1 MRLLP
6 VCLVFLCLFCLC
18 GSENAASNAEENHFQ
33 QVKLAQPAQQDNYLI
48 EECLGNQYTHKS
60 CKKVFCDPW
69 ERCVEG
75 KCLCKLPYQCPKNG
89 SAVCSTNRKNF
100 RTYCQLKSYEC
111 QQPKAKFLHKGPCMP
126 EETFSVSL
134 GHENPSLLQVKP
146 VNQKDSSFVCASDWT
161 MNEANVACRH
171 LGFEL
176 GAEYYQATSNVIE
189 SAINSFNCLQVSCRG
204 LESSLA
210 ECHIEMKSRY
220 NNEELVSLQ
229 CHEHLRDFKTIEAI
243 WSQDSLEFSSLKNH
257 CCSEVF
263 LQIFPQRKL
272 ISPMVLFVLPS
283 LPRDQACSDGEFHC
297 VNKKCISLNK
307 TCDGINDCGD
317 LSDEL
322 CCRGKEEGVDQDS
335 MDEERKVIKTQLPQ
349 VHCGVRNHTLTRRKR
364 IIGGEIA
371 GKGEFPWQVAIKDN
385 SKEGS
390 TVYCGGVYIGGCWVL
405 TAAHCVRANRVHL
418 YLVWVGMLHTIA
430 HDKETD
436 TFKVN
441 EVIIHENYNAST
453 YENDIALLELKRS
466 GNGECPVEDSS
477 IPACV
482 PWSEYMFKT
491 GDRCKVSGWGL
502 EKGYTKQFVL
512 KWGNVNLFHNCSELY
527 PGRFFKKMACAGTYD
542 GSTDSC
548 KGDSGGPLVCF
559 DAENVAYVWGIV
571 SWGEN
576 CGEAGHPGVYTQ
588 VASYYD
594 WISHHVTRGLIS
606 RYNI

>member
-1 MRLLP
+1 MRMLP
-6 VCLVFLCLFCLC
+6 ICLVFLCLFCLC
-18 GSENAASNAEENHFQ
+18 GSEHAASNAEENHFQ
-33 QVKLAQPAQQDNYLI
+33 QVKPAQPAEQDNYLI
-48 EECLGNQYTHKS
+48 EECLGNKYTHKS
-60 CKKVFCDPW
+60 CKKVFCHPW

-89 SAVCSTNRKNF
+89 SAVCSSGGKNF

-111 QQPKAKFLHKGPCMP
+111 QQPKAKFLHRGMCKP
-126 EETFSVSL
+126 EETFSVSV
-134 GHENPSLLQVKP
+134 GHGDSSLLRVKP
-146 VNQKDSSFVCASDWT
+146 VNHKEDSFVCASEWT
-161 MNEANVACRH
+161 MNEANVACKH

-176 GAEYYQATSNVIE
+176 GAEYYQVTSSITG
-189 SAINSFNCLQVSCRG
+189 SALNSLNCLQISCRG
-204 LESSLA
+204 LETSLA
-210 ECHIEMKSRY
+210 ECHIEMKSRDS
-220 NNEELVSLQ
+220 NEGLVSLQ
-229 CHEHLRDFKTIEAI
+229 CHENLR
-243 WSQDSLEFSSLKNH
+243 
-257 CCSEVF
+257 V
-263 LQIFPQRKL
+263 
-272 ISPMVLFVLPS
+272 
-283 LPRDQACSDGEFHC
+283 CSDGEFHC

-322 CCRGKEEGVDQDS
+322 CCRECRENSFHCRSNICIPNKSVCNKEIDCLTGEDEAGAICAGKEEGAENNS
-335 MDEERKVIKTQLPQ
+335 MDKERKMIKTLLPQ
-349 VHCGVRNHTLTRRKR
+349 AHCGVRNHTLTRRKR
-364 IIGGEIA
+364 IVGGEIA
-371 GKGEFPWQVAIKDN
+371 GKGEFPWQVAIKDTSN
-385 SKEGS
+385 EGS

-418 YLVWVGMLHTIA
+418 YLVWVGMLNTIA
-430 HDKETD
+430 YDKETN
-436 TFKVN
+436 TFKLN
-441 EVIIHENYNAST
+441 QVIIHENYNAST
-453 YENDIALLELKRS
+453 YENDIALLELKGS
-466 GNGECPVEDSS
+466 ALGECTLEESS

-491 GDRCKVSGWGL
+491 GDRCKISGWGL
-502 EKGYTKQFVL
+502 EKGYTKQFIL

-559 DAENVAYVWGIV
+559 DAEDVAYVWGIV

-594 WISHHVTRGLIS
+594 WISHHVSRGLIS

>member
-1 MRLLP
+1 MRMLP
-6 VCLVFLCLFCLC
+6 ICLVFLCLFCLC
-18 GSENAASNAEENHFQ
+18 GSENATSSAEENHFQ
-33 QVKLAQPAQQDNYLI
+33 QVKPAQPAEQDNYLI

-60 CKKVFCDPW
+60 CKKVFCHPW

-89 SAVCSTNRKNF
+89 SAVCSTSGRTF
-100 RTYCQLKSYEC
+100 RSYCQLKSYEC
-111 QQPKAKFLHKGPCMP
+111 QQPKAKFLHKGTCIP

-134 GHENPSLLQVKP
+134 GHEDSSLLRVKP
-146 VNQKDSSFVCASDWT
+146 VNHKDDSFVCASEWT

-176 GAEYYQATSNVIE
+176 GAEATSNITE
-189 SAINSFNCLQVSCRG
+189 SALNSLNCLQISCRG
-204 LESSLA
+204 LETSLA
-210 ECHIEMKSRY
+210 ECHVEMKSRDS
-220 NNEELVSLQ
+220 NEGLVSLQ
-229 CHEHLRDFKTIEAI
+229 CHENLR
-243 WSQDSLEFSSLKNH
+243 
-257 CCSEVF
+257 
-263 LQIFPQRKL
+263 
-272 ISPMVLFVLPS
+272 
-283 LPRDQACSDGEFHC
+283 ACSDGEFPC
-297 VNKKCISLNK
+297 VNKKCISLEK

-322 CCRGKEEGVDQDS
+322 CCRECRDNSFHCRSNICIPSKNVCNKEIDCLTGEDEAGVLCAGKKEGAEKDS
-335 MDEERKVIKTQLPQ
+335 MDEERKMIKSLLPQ
-349 VHCGVRNHTLTRRKR
+349 VHCGVKNHTLTRRKR

-371 GKGEFPWQVAIKDN
+371 GKGEFPWQVAIKDTSN
-385 SKEGS
+385 EGS

-418 YLVWVGMLHTIA
+418 YLVWVGMLNTIDY
-430 HDKETD
+430 DKETN
-436 TFKVN
+436 TFKLN
-441 EVIIHENYNAST
+441 QVIIHENYNAST
-453 YENDIALLELKRS
+453 YENDIALLELKGS
-466 GNGECPVEDSS
+466 GRGECSLEDTS

-491 GDRCKVSGWGL
+491 GDRCKISGWGL
-502 EKGYTKQFVL
+502 EKGYTKQFIL

>member
-1 MRLLP
+1 MRMLP

-18 GSENAASNAEENHFQ
+18 GSENAAFNAEKTPFR
-33 QVKLAQPAQQDNYLI
+33 QVKPAQPAEQDTYLI
-48 EECLGNQYTHKS
+48 RECLSNQYTHKS
-60 CKKVFCDPW
+60 CKKVFCQPW

-89 SAVCSTNRKNF
+89 SAVCSTSGKNF

-111 QQPKAKFLHKGPCMP
+111 QQPKAKFLHKGTCMP
-126 EETFSVSL
+126 KETFSVSL
-134 GHENPSLLQVKP
+134 GHEDSSLLRVKP
-146 VNQKDSSFVCASDWT
+146 VNHKEESFVCASEWT

-176 GAEYYQATSNVIE
+176 GAEYYQTNSSITE
-189 SAINSFNCLQVSCRG
+189 SALNSLHCLQISCRG
-204 LESSLA
+204 LETSLA
-210 ECHIEMKSRY
+210 ECHTEMKSRDS
-220 NNEELVSLQ
+220 NEGLVSLQ
-229 CHEHLRDFKTIEAI
+229 CQENLR
-243 WSQDSLEFSSLKNH
+243 
-257 CCSEVF
+257 V
-263 LQIFPQRKL
+263 
-272 ISPMVLFVLPS
+272 
-283 LPRDQACSDGEFHC
+283 CSDGEFQC

-322 CCRGKEEGVDQDS
+322 CCRECRNNSFHCRSNICIPNKNVCNKDIDCLTGEDEAGVLCAGKEEVAENDS
-335 MDEERKVIKTQLPQ
+335 MDEERKMIKTLLPQ

-371 GKGEFPWQVAIKDN
+371 GKGEFPWQVAIKDTSN
-385 SKEGS
+385 EGS

-418 YLVWVGMLHTIA
+418 YLVWVGMLHTID
-430 HDKETD
+430 HDKETN
-436 TFKVN
+436 TLKLKQ
-441 EVIIHENYNAST
+441 VIIHENYNAST
-453 YENDIALLELKRS
+453 YENDIALLELKS
-466 GNGECPVEDSS
+466 SQHGECFLEDNSM
-477 IPACV
+477 PACV

-491 GDRCKVSGWGL
+491 GDTCKVSGWGL
-502 EKGYTKQFVL
+502 EKDYKKQFIL

-559 DAENVAYVWGIV
+559 DAENVAYVWGVV

-606 RYNI
+606 RYNV

>member
-1 MRLLP
+1 MRMLP
-6 VCLVFLCLFCLC
+6 ICLVFFCLFCLC
-18 GSENAASNAEENHFQ
+18 GSE
-33 QVKLAQPAQQDNYLI
+33 VKPAQPAEQDNYLI
-48 EECLGNQYTHKS
+48 EECLGNKYTHKS
-60 CKKVFCDPW
+60 CKKVFCQPW

-89 SAVCSTNRKNF
+89 SAVCSSGGKNF

-111 QQPKAKFLHKGPCMP
+111 QQPKAKFLHRGTCKP

-134 GHENPSLLQVKP
+134 GHGDSSLLRVKP
-146 VNQKDSSFVCASDWT
+146 MNHKEDSFVCASEWT

-176 GAEYYQATSNVIE
+176 GAEYYQVTSSITE
-189 SAINSFNCLQVSCRG
+189 SALNSLNCLQISCRG
-204 LESSLA
+204 LETSLA
-210 ECHIEMKSRY
+210 ECHIEMKSRDS
-220 NNEELVSLQ
+220 NEGLVSLQ
-229 CHEHLRDFKTIEAI
+229 CHENLRECREN
-243 WSQDSLEFSSLKNH
+243 S
-257 CCSEVF
+257 
-263 LQIFPQRKL
+263 
-272 ISPMVLFVLPS
+272 
-283 LPRDQACSDGEFHC
+283 FHC
-297 VNKKCISLNK
+297 RSNICIPNKSVCNK
-307 TCDGINDCGD
+307 EIDCLTGE
-317 LSDEL
+317 DEAGAI
-322 CCRGKEEGVDQDS
+322 CAGKEEDAENNS
-335 MDEERKVIKTQLPQ
+335 MDKERKMIKTLLPQ

-364 IIGGEIA
+364 IVGGEIA
-371 GKGEFPWQVAIKDN
+371 GKGEFPWQVAIKDTSN
-385 SKEGS
+385 EGS
-390 TVYCGGVYIGGCWVL
+390 TVFCGGVYIGGCWVL

-418 YLVWVGMLHTIA
+418 YLVWVGMLNTIA
-430 HDKETD
+430 YDKEINTY
-436 TFKVN
+436 KLN
-441 EVIIHENYNAST
+441 QVIIHENYNAST
-453 YENDIALLELKRS
+453 YENDIALLELKGS
-466 GNGECPVEDSS
+466 GLGECSLEETS

-491 GDRCKVSGWGL
+491 GDRCKISGWGL
-502 EKGYTKQFVL
+502 EKGYTKQFIL

-559 DAENVAYVWGIV
+559 DAEDVAYVWGIV

-594 WISHHVTRGLIS
+594 WISHHVSRGLIS

>member
-1 MRLLP
+1 
-6 VCLVFLCLFCLC
+6 
-18 GSENAASNAEENHFQ
+18 
-33 QVKLAQPAQQDNYLI
+33 
-48 EECLGNQYTHKS
+48 ECLSNQYTHKS
-60 CKKVFCDPW
+60 CKKVFCHPW

-89 SAVCSTNRKNF
+89 SAVCSTSGKTF

-111 QQPKAKFLHKGPCMP
+111 QRPTAKFLHKGTCLPQ
-126 EETFSVSL
+126 ETFSVSL
-134 GHENPSLLQVKP
+134 GHGDSSLLQVKP
-146 VNQKDSSFVCASDWT
+146 VNHKDQSFVCASEWT

-176 GAEYYQATSNVIE
+176 GAEYYQANSDIIE
-189 SAINSFNCLQVSCRG
+189 SALNSLHCLQIRCRG
-204 LESSLA
+204 LETSLA
-210 ECHIEMKSRY
+210 ECHIEMKSKDR
-220 NNEELVSLQ
+220 NERLVSLQ
-229 CHEHLRDFKTIEAI
+229 CQENLR
-243 WSQDSLEFSSLKNH
+243 
-257 CCSEVF
+257 
-263 LQIFPQRKL
+263 
-272 ISPMVLFVLPS
+272 
-283 LPRDQACSDGEFHC
+283 ACLDGEFRC

-322 CCRGKEEGVDQDS
+322 CCRECRDNSFHCRSNICIPSKNVCNKEIDCLTGEDEAGVLCAGFLLKDVFLCFIQLNLTKGYTVHITILFITQES
-335 MDEERKVIKTQLPQ
+335 VFLVLCYAQEE
-349 VHCGVRNHTLTRRKR
+349 
-364 IIGGEIA
+364 E
-371 GKGEFPWQVAIKDN
+371 KGEFPWQVAIKDTSN
-385 SKEGS
+385 EGS
-390 TVYCGGVYIGGCWVL
+390 SVYCGGVYIGGCWVL

-418 YLVWVGMLHTIA
+418 YLIWVGMLNTIDY
-430 HDKETD
+430 DKETD
-436 TFKVN
+436 TFKLN
-441 EVIIHENYNAST
+441 QVIIHENYNAST
-453 YENDIALLELKRS
+453 YENDIALLELKGS
-466 GNGECPVEDSS
+466 GHGECSLEGNS

-502 EKGYTKQFVL
+502 EKDYTKQFIL

-527 PGRFFKKMACAGTYD
+527 PGRFFNKMACAGTYD

-576 CGEAGHPGVYTQ
+576 CGEPGHPGVYTQ

>member
-1 MRLLP
+1 MDTLPRLVKGSAKL
-6 VCLVFLCLFCLC
+6 LVQSLILLSFKLYFVAAFIIF
-18 GSENAASNAEENHFQ
+18 SAASNAEENHFQ
-33 QVKLAQPAQQDNYLI
+33 QVKPAQPAEQDNYLI
-48 EECLGNQYTHKS
+48 EECLGNKYTHKS
-60 CKKVFCDPW
+60 CKKVFCHPW

-89 SAVCSTNRKNF
+89 SAVCSSGGKNF

-111 QQPKAKFLHKGPCMP
+111 QQPKAKFLHRGMCKP
-126 EETFSVSL
+126 EETFSVSV
-134 GHENPSLLQVKP
+134 GHGDSSLLRVKP
-146 VNQKDSSFVCASDWT
+146 VNHKEDSFVCASEWT
-161 MNEANVACRH
+161 MNEANVACKH

-176 GAEYYQATSNVIE
+176 GAEYYQVTSSITG
-189 SAINSFNCLQVSCRG
+189 SALNSLNCLQISCRG
-204 LESSLA
+204 LETSLA
-210 ECHIEMKSRY
+210 EFNSIIT
-220 NNEELVSLQ
+220 SL
-229 CHEHLRDFKTIEAI
+229 
-243 WSQDSLEFSSLKNH
+243 SS
-257 CCSEVF
+257 CYTV
-263 LQIFPQRKL
+263 
-272 ISPMVLFVLPS
+272 
-283 LPRDQACSDGEFHC
+283 CSDGEFHC

-322 CCRGKEEGVDQDS
+322 CCRECRENSFHCRSNICIPNKSVCNKEIDCLTGE
-335 MDEERKVIKTQLPQ
+335 DEAGAICAEETQCSTLLPQ
-349 VHCGVRNHTLTRRKR
+349 AHCGVRNHTLTRRKR
-364 IIGGEIA
+364 IVGGEIA
-371 GKGEFPWQVAIKDN
+371 GKGEFPWQVAIKDTSN
-385 SKEGS
+385 EGS

-418 YLVWVGMLHTIA
+418 YLVWVGMLNTIA
-430 HDKETD
+430 YDKETN
-436 TFKVN
+436 TFKLN
-441 EVIIHENYNAST
+441 QVIIHENYNAST
-453 YENDIALLELKRS
+453 YENDIALLELKGS
-466 GNGECPVEDSS
+466 ALGECTLEESS

-491 GDRCKVSGWGL
+491 GDRCKISGWGL
-502 EKGYTKQFVL
+502 EKGYTKQFIL

-559 DAENVAYVWGIV
+559 DAEDVAYVWGIV

-594 WISHHVTRGLIS
+594 WISHHVSRGLIS